1 MTVLSTLSS
10 NVVLAKARAMYGRRL
25 TDEDYAAMLKFRT
38 VGEVASFLKKSSRY
52 SMELASVDES
62 TVHRGYLELLLR
74 QKLFDDY
81 ASLCRYELT
90 IGEQFSKY
98 IIKKGEIE
106 ELLSCL
112 RLLHAG
118 RLRESLLSFPSFF
131 TKYIHFDLYAL
142 AKVSDYDEFL
152 EALSGTEYRG
162 ILEKFHPKKGK
173 LLDFTAIEN
182 ALYTNL
188 YQEFFSI
195 IRHHAPRATRKEL
208 LDLLGSY
215 IDLENVTRIVR
226 LKHFYNSSPEAI
238 RSVLLPF
245 SYHISDKLQN
255 RMLNADTSDDVKKIL
270 REDSNYR
277 RSMTRY
283 EERNID
289 EIAIR
294 VRFDQC
300 LRALRF
306 SIHPPVV
313 MLTYLFL
320 SEIELQNII
329 NIIEGIR
336 YKLPSKEIM
345 ELLVGYHTMGKG

>member
-1 MTVLSTLSS
+1 MLSTLSS

-25 TDEDYAAMLKFRT
+25 TGGDYSTMLKFRT
-38 VGEVASFLKKSSRY
+38 VGEVASFLKKSPRY
-52 SMELASVDES
+52 SAELASVDES

-81 ASLCRYELT
+81 AALCRYELT

-118 RLRESLLSFPSFF
+118 RLREYLLSFPSFF

-152 EALSGTEYRG
+152 KALSGTEYRG
-162 ILEKFHPKKGK
+162 ILEKFHPKNGN
-173 LLDFTAIEN
+173 LLDFTAVEN

-188 YQEFFSI
+188 YQELFAI
-195 IRHHAPRATRKEL
+195 IRRHAPRATRKEL

-215 IDLENVTRIVR
+215 IDLENATRIVR
-226 LKHFYNSSPEAI
+226 MKHFYNPSPEAI
-238 RSVLLPF
+238 RPVLLPF

-255 RMLNADTSDDVKKIL
+255 RMLNAATSDDVKKIL
-270 REDSNYR
+270 REDSHYKR
-277 RSMTRY
+277 PLERY
-283 EERNID
+283 QARNMD

-294 VRFDQC
+294 ARFDKC
-300 LRALRF
+300 LHELRF

-320 SEIELQNII
+320 SEIELENIV

-336 YKLPSKEIM
+336 YKLPPKEIS
-345 ELLVGYHTMGKG
+345 ELLVGYHATGKG